1 MKPAAFAYADPDRLD
16 EALVLLA
23 QEPDAKVMAG
33 GQSLM
38 PLLNMRLARPPLIVD
53 IGRIAALKGLSV
65 GDDGGLVL
73 GAGLSHKRLSQAAE
87 VRRHYPLW
95 SEAASHIGH
104 EAIRARGTLG
114 GSLVHSDPAA
124 ELPAAAVAADAT
136 LVLQGDG
143 GGRREVAAKD
153 FFITYLTT
161 DVAPGEVLVEVRVP
175 PAPEGAGMAFVEVA
189 RRSGDFAIAGVAAI
203 VALDAAG
210 RVREA
215 RLALCGV
222 GGAPVRPG
230 EAEAGL
236 VGQRPDKAAFEAAA
250 KAVRAAV
257 EPEDDIHASA
267 AYRRHLAGVLAARA
281 LALAVERAGGR
292 KHEGG
297 QG

>member
-1 MKPAAFAYADPDRLD
+1 MKPAAFAYADPDTLD
-16 EALVLLA
+16 EALGLLA
-23 QEPDAKVMAG
+23 QAPDAKVMAG

-53 IGRIAALKGLSV
+53 IGRIAALRTLSAA
-65 GDDGGLVL
+65 DGGLVL
-73 GAGLSHKRLSQAAE
+73 GAGVTHKRLAQSAE

-95 SEAASHIGH
+95 SEAASQIGH

-124 ELPAAAVAADAT
+124 ELPAAAVASAAT
-136 LVLQGDG
+136 LVLESEG
-143 GGRREVAAKD
+143 GGRREVAAQD

-175 PAPEGAGMAFVEVA
+175 AAPPGAGMAFVEVA
-189 RRSGDFAIAGVAAI
+189 RRSGDFAIAGAAA
-203 VALDAAG
+203 VLALDAER
-210 RVREA
+210 RVSAA
-215 RLALCGV
+215 RLVVCGV
-222 GGAPVRPG
+222 GGAPVRVS

-236 VGQRPDKAAFEAAA
+236 VGQAATKEAFETAA

-267 AYRRHLAGVLAARA
+267 AYRRHLAGVLAVRA
-281 LALAVERAGGR
+281 LGRALERSGQGGR
-292 KHEGG
+292 N
-297 QG
+297 